1 MTGGRSGRGE
11 PGKDPCSAECAR
23 GGGRLDRVS
32 NADDELA
39 LRAAVAA
46 EFGVWSAAE
55 AGRRIGSR
63 GHSPAAA
70 IRRWAAQ
77 GKLLTVPVAGLDHYP
92 GFAFG
97 LDGRPRSVLVRVA
110 SAVPER
116 TGWALVA
123 WLVSPQDALGGARPV
138 DLLETNPDAVVAAAT
153 AS

>member
-1 MTGGRSGRGE
+1 M
-11 PGKDPCSAECAR
+11 PD
-23 GGGRLDRVS
+23 
-32 NADDELA
+32 ADAVLQT
-39 LRAAVAA
+39 AVAA

-63 GHSPAAA
+63 GHSPTAA

-77 GKLLTVPVAGLDHYP
+77 GNLLTVPVAGLDHYP

-97 LDGRPRSVLVRVA
+97 ADGRPRPVLGRVA
-110 SAVPER
+110 AALPGR

-123 WLVSPQDALGGARPV
+123 WLVSPQDVLGGARPV
-138 DLLETNPDAVVAAAT
+138 DLLDVQPDAVVAAAA